1 MKTETLCLMLGCCSL
16 LFGALFIRNWK
27 ESNIFIEKLKYNPTI
42 SNQSLFFN
50 SNLSKIDQVTITI
63 KTTGR
68 FHRERLDLLLATWI
82 KKVLKQV

>member
-1 MKTETLCLMLGCCSL
+1 MKTETFYLMLGCCIL
-16 LFGALFIRNWK
+16 LFGVLLIRNWK

-50 SNLSKIDQVTITI
+50 SNLNEIDQVTITI